1 MTPLQLGTLSLP
13 DGRDLHARLLA
24 YDPVA
29 PSDLAMA
36 YFEPL
41 TAWLEALYPRL
52 YPHECATAAGDA
64 IMALIKNP
72 QSYKPERQRRESLLS
87 YLRMSATAKL
97 SNLLRA
103 ERRHGNRRAN
113 LDAVALSPVM
123 GKYLGD
129 EDADP
134 ARIVER
140 REEESAASTP
150 PPLPDS
156 LRATLSPVEI
166 EMLRLMD
173 LKERKT
179 IVFARLLGIADQPVA
194 EQRRAVKRA
203 KDRLHKRRQRAGT
216 DHD

>member
-1 MTPLQLGTLSLP
+1 MTPLQSGTLSLL
-13 DGRDLHARLLA
+13 DERDLYARLLA
-24 YDPVA
+24 DDPVA

-41 TAWLEALYPRL
+41 TAWLEARYPRL
-52 YPHECATAAGDA
+52 HPHECATAAGEA

-72 QSYKPERQRRESLLS
+72 RSYKPDRQQRESLLS
-87 YLRMSATAKL
+87 YLRMSAKAKL

-103 ERRHGNRRAN
+103 ERRHGDRRAD

-129 EDADP
+129 ENADP

-140 REEESAASTP
+140 QEEESTALTP

-166 EMLRLMD
+166 EMLRLMT

-179 IVFARLLGIADQPVA
+179 IVFARLLGIADRPVA
-194 EQRRAVKRA
+194 EQRREVKRA
-203 KDRLHKRRQRAGT
+203 KDRLHKRRRRAG
-216 DHD
+216 DHHG